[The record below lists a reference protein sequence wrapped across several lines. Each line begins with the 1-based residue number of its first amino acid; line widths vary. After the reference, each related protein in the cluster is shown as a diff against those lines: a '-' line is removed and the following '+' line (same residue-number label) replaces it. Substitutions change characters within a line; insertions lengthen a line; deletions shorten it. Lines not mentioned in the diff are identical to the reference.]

1 MIKIKLINIQKII
14 LHILDNSV
22 GMPVLSEV
30 EHPKNIDIMDFLEI
44 HIEKAFNDI
53 NIKEATFNSEKNL
66 VKDLSIDIS
75 KDNNKFIEKTREF
88 ARYMFDIM
96 IESPSIPP
104 CDLICGLFER
114 DSETYLGFFILNYK
128 SSYIHFIEE
137 SGDKRINKVIKQ
149 KTTLPNKNQKI
160 DEFIIINLED
170 FSILLK
176 EKKYE
181 INGQR
186 EYYISKYLLA
196 SKNTLSNKEKIDI
209 INKVSKKIVKDYYED
224 DVKKMAEIKNAIVES
239 VEETDTIDIS
249 HVKKEAFNKNL
260 ELQNIYEEEIK
271 NKGLEEKIIEVSEPL
286 YKKIPKTQKL
296 VTDDGI
302 EIKVPVSYL
311 TNSDKIEFITNIDGT
326 TSLLLKNIG
335 DIQGK

>member
-1 MIKIKLINIQKII
+1 MITIKLINIQKII
-14 LHILDNSV
+14 LHILDSSV
-22 GMPVLSEV
+22 AMPVLSEV

-53 NIKEATFNSEKNL
+53 NIKEATFGSEKNL
-66 VKDLSIDIS
+66 VKNLSIAIS
-75 KDNNKFIEKTREF
+75 KDNDKFIEKTREF
-88 ARYMFDIM
+88 ARHMFDIM
-96 IESPSIPP
+96 VESSSIPP

-114 DSETYLGFFILNYK
+114 DGETYLGFFVLNYK

-160 DEFIIINLED
+160 DEFIIINLEN

-186 EYYISKYLLA
+186 EYYISKYLLE
-196 SKNTLSNKEKIDI
+196 SKNTLSKKEKIDI

-239 VEETDTIDIS
+239 VEETDTIDIN

-271 NKGLEEKIIEVSEPL
+271 NKGLEEKIIEVNEPL